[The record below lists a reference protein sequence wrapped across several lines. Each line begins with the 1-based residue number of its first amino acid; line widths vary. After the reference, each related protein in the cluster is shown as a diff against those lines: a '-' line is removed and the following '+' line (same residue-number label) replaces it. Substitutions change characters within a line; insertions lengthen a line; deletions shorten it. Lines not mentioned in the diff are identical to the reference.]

1 MELFQILDCSS
12 AIGACC
18 TDYSLVTVLDIT
30 RKIFELIQIIVPI
43 VLVVAGTIQFVQLTI
58 NPDLK
63 DGFRKVLNKL
73 MAALIVFMLPTLA
86 DVVLNVVSE
95 DVNVASCWQQAKVAS
110 SEIGFNSGNYVSTES
125 DRNSVWLTPIQFNK
139 TRRRTEGGGSGSVSS
154 KQQQVV
160 AYASKFVG
168 KPYLYGGSW
177 NGEEPYTATDCS
189 GFVKGV
195 FHHVAGVN
203 LPHGTSLLW
212 NNKNLYTLVSE
223 NNIQPGDVVMY
234 DGHVGILTGN
244 GNEMIHAAGKKWGV
258 IKSSNYKSSSS
269 HRILG
274 IIRIKGV

>member
-12 AIGACC
+12 SIGACC

-43 VLVVAGTIQFVQLTI
+43 VLLVAGTIQFVQLTI

-63 DGFRKVLNKL
+63 DGFRRVLNKL
-73 MAALIVFMLPTLA
+73 IAAFIIFMLPTLA
-86 DVVLNVVSE
+86 DIVLTVTSENV
-95 DVNVASCWQQAKVAS
+95 NIASCWEQAKTS
-110 SEIGFNSGNYVSTES
+110 SAEISFNSGNYVSTDS
-125 DRNSVWLTPIQFNK
+125 DNNSVWLTPIQFNK

-168 KPYLYGGSW
+168 KPYVYGGSW
-177 NGEEPYTATDCS
+177 NGEEPYKPTDCS

-195 FHHVAGVN
+195 FHHVVGVN
-203 LPHGTSLLW
+203 LPHGTNMLW
-212 NNKNLYTLVSE
+212 NNKSLYTLVSE

-274 IIRIKGV
+274 ILRIKGV